1 VVAPDRGLTDVL
13 VVGAGPTGL
22 ATALQVCAH
31 GGRVRIIE
39 RRPQADRPSRA
50 MILHPRTLEVLRP
63 LGVTDALLGRADTRP
78 RAQLHVG
85 RRILD
90 VQLGEFAL
98 PDSAFPHLTL
108 IRQMDVEAVLADAL
122 EARGVVVERGTE
134 LTEFR
139 GMPAGIVPLSQGLR
153 GVGAL
158 DRAGDGSEGG
168 QRAGDGSV
176 AGQRAGDGS
185 VAGQRAG
192 DGSVAGQRT
201 GDGSVAGH
209 CAGDGSVAG
218 QRAVVE
224 PTPTWNVGVDAVLRA
239 GGGTFSLRS
248 RYVVGCDGPASTTR
262 RSLGIGWRGA
272 AYHQEVILADVD
284 LEPGDDAEFAPGVL
298 HAVAGGGG
306 LVFLF
311 ALGEGATWRLL
322 ATRADG
328 GRGGAFGQPCEEVP
342 PLELQEI
349 LDTAG
354 LPARI
359 GRLAWSARV
368 PLQHR
373 MADSF
378 REGRLFL
385 AGDAAHAHSPA
396 GGQGMNTGI
405 QDALNLGWK
414 LAYAAQAET
423 RSTSAVAGLR
433 AVEPSDHLRARLLG
447 AAARSAGSLAPLLQS
462 YDEERRCVARRVM
475 ALTDLIFF
483 AEASTTPIAR
493 WVRTELAPVLAPAL
507 PVVLRRRRLVAEGVR
522 TLSQLRTRYHGS
534 PISVDLG
541 APGALDLRP
550 GGRVGDQWVTCD
562 GRRRRLRELLGHP
575 GIHLLS
581 CRDAAPLDQQAL
593 GPRVTIHRLSDRAG
607 AGVVA
612 VRPDGYVGF
621 RSARADTGE
630 LTAWLELVAAR

>member
-1 VVAPDRGLTDVL
+1 VVASDGGLTDVL

-31 GGRVRIIE
+31 GGGVRIVE
-39 RRPQADRPSRA
+39 RRHQAPRPSRA

-63 LGVTDALLGRADTRP
+63 LGVTDALLERADTRP

-85 RRILD
+85 HRVLD

-134 LTEFR
+134 LTGLR
-139 GMPAGIVPLSQGLR
+139 GMPAGIVPLSRRLP
-153 GVGAL
+153 GVGAV
-158 DRAGDGSEGG
+158 DGAGN
-168 QRAGDGSV
+168 GSV

-192 DGSVAGQRT
+192 NGSMAGGRA
-201 GDGSVAGH
+201 GNGSMPGRRP
-209 CAGDGSVAG
+209 GDGSVAG
-218 QRAVVE
+218 QASVIG
-224 PTPTWNVGVDAVLRA
+224 PPPTWNVGVDAVLRA
-239 GGGTFSLRS
+239 EGGTFALRS
-248 RYVVGCDGPASTTR
+248 RYIVGCDGPASSTR
-262 RSLGIGWRGA
+262 RLLGIGWRGA
-272 AYHQEVILADVD
+272 AYHQEVVLADVD
-284 LEPGDDAEFAPGVL
+284 LEPWDDAELAPGVL
-298 HAVAGGGG
+298 HAVAGRGG

-311 ALGEGATWRLL
+311 ALGEGAPWRLL
-322 ATRADG
+322 ATRAAGPG
-328 GRGGAFGQPCEEVP
+328 GSAFGQPGESVAR
-342 PLELQEI
+342 LELQEI

-414 LAYAAQAET
+414 LAFAAQAET
-423 RSTSAVAGLR
+423 RSTSAVADSWT
-433 AVEPSDHLRARLLG
+433 VEPSDRLGARLLG

-462 YDEERRCVARRVM
+462 YEEERRCVARRVL
-475 ALTDLIFF
+475 ALTHLIFF
-483 AEASTTPIAR
+483 AEASTTPLAR

-541 APGALDLRP
+541 AAGALDLRP
-550 GGRVGDQWVTCD
+550 GGRVGDEWVTCD
-562 GRRRRLRELLGHP
+562 GRRQRLQELVGRP

-593 GPRVTIHRLSDRAG
+593 GPQVTVHRLSDRAG

-621 RSARADTGE
+621 RSAKADAGE
-630 LTAWLELVAAR
+630 VTTWLELVAAR

>member
-1 VVAPDRGLTDVL
+1 MVASDGGLTDVL

-31 GGRVRIIE
+31 GGGVRIVE
-39 RRPQADRPSRA
+39 RRPHAARPSRA

-63 LGVTDALLGRADTRP
+63 LGVTDALLERADTRP
-78 RAQLHVG
+78 QAQLHVG
-85 RRILD
+85 HRILD
-90 VQLGEFAL
+90 VQLGELAL

-134 LTEFR
+134 LTGFR
-139 GMPAGIVPLSQGLR
+139 GMPAGIVPLSRGLP
-153 GVGAL
+153 GAGAV
-158 DRAGDGSEGG
+158 DRAGDGSPAGE
-168 QRAGDGSV
+168 RAGDGS
-176 AGQRAGDGS
+176 A
-185 VAGQRAG
+185 
-192 DGSVAGQRT
+192 
-201 GDGSVAGH
+201 AGH
-209 CAGDGSVAG
+209 GSGDWPVSGK
-218 QRAVVE
+218 RAVAE
-224 PTPTWNVGVDAVLRA
+224 PPATWNVGIDAIVRA
-239 GGGTFSLRS
+239 DGSTFSLRS
-248 RYVVGCDGPASTTR
+248 RYIVGCDGPASTTR
-262 RSLGIGWRGA
+262 RSLGIGWRGV
-272 AYHQEVILADVD
+272 AYHQEVVLADVD
-284 LEPGDDAEFAPGVL
+284 LEPGDDAELAAGVL
-298 HAVAGGGG
+298 HAVAGRGG

-322 ATRADG
+322 ATRAAGAG
-328 GRGGAFGQPCEEVP
+328 GSAFGQPGEAVP
-342 PLELQEI
+342 RLELQEI

-414 LAYAAQAET
+414 LALAAQAET
-423 RSTSAVAGLR
+423 RSTSAVAGSWT
-433 AVEPSDHLRARLLG
+433 VEPGDRLAARLLG

-462 YDEERRCVARRVM
+462 YEEERRCVARRVL
-475 ALTDLIFF
+475 ALTHLIFF
-483 AEASTTPIAR
+483 AEASTTPLAR
-493 WVRTELAPVLAPAL
+493 WVRTEVAPVLAPAL

-541 APGALDLRP
+541 PAGALDLRP
-550 GGRVGDQWVTCD
+550 GGRVGDEWVTCG
-562 GRRRRLRELLGHP
+562 GRRQRLQELVGRP

-593 GPRVTIHRLSDRAG
+593 GPQVTIHRLSDRAG

-621 RSARADTGE
+621 RSARADAGE
-630 LTAWLELVAAR
+630 VTTWLELVAAH